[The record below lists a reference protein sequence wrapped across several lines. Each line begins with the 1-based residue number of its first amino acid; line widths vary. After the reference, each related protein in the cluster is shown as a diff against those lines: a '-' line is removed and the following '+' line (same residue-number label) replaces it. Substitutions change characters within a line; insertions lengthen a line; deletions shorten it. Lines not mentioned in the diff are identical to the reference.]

1 MPTDPIVDEVRQ
13 IRDAHSAK
21 FNYDVAAIARDAR
34 RRQIATKRKVVSL
47 KPRRMQTA

>member
-13 IRDAHSAK
+13 IRDSLAAK

-34 RRQIATKRKVVSL
+34 KRQKATKRKVVSL
-47 KPRRMQTA
+47 KPRKLQTA